1 MMEENLRRAL
11 LITNGDASIFLTRP
25 ISAAFLALAAFLI
38 CLALLPTLGR
48 KREQVFQEA

>member
-25 ISAAFLALAAFLI
+25 LSATFLALAAFLI
-38 CLALLPTLGR
+38 CLALLPSLGR
-48 KREQVFQEA
+48 RREQVFQEA